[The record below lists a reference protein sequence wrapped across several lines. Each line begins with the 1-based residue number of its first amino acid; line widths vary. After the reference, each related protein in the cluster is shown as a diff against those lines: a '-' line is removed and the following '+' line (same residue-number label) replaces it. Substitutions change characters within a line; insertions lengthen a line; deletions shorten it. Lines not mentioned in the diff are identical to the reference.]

1 MREAIVVGAGIGG
14 LAAAKGLVDAGWRV
28 TVLEEDA
35 ALRDVGAG
43 IALSPNGLAAL
54 DALGLGDAVRAVGVE
69 ALPQGVR
76 TAQGTRLQRG
86 AEFAS
91 SALLGIHRT
100 TLHRILAEAA
110 ADAEVVTGAHVV
122 RVHPGSRARVTVV
135 EGGEE
140 RERVADLVVGA
151 DGIDSL
157 VRAAIRTDLPTDFS
171 GSTCWRGVVARRPDS
186 PAGAM
191 QWFGAGTEA
200 GLVPID
206 GDRVYWF
213 VAARARMGRTARD
226 EHAAAADAVRGF
238 EEVLRDH
245 VAADSETPVLRHD
258 LRYLPTGLRTFVAPG
273 VALLGD
279 AAHAMLPTIGQGAA
293 SALEDAATLGALA
306 ARDDVDDLLDAYDRL
321 RRPRTQRLQQLSHRL
336 YRSGLEV
343 RNPVL
348 AAARNGV
355 FHLVPTLVA
364 EIAADWMLRWSPPR
378 R

>member
-35 ALRDVGAG
+35 ALRESGSGVVLTA
-43 IALSPNGLAAL
+43 NGLAAL

-69 ALPQGVR
+69 ALPLGVR

-86 AEFAS
+86 AEFSS
-91 SALLGIHRT
+91 SALTGIHRT
-100 TLHRILAEAA
+100 TLHRILAEGASG
-110 ADAEVVTGAHVV
+110 AEVVTGAHVV

-157 VRAAIRTDLPTDFS
+157 VRSAVRADLPTDYA
-171 GSTCWRGVVARRPDS
+171 GSTCWRGVVARQPES
-186 PAGAM
+186 PSGSM
-191 QWFGAGTEA
+191 QWFGAGTEV

-206 GDRVYWF
+206 GDRIYWF

-226 EHAAAADAVRGF
+226 EHAAAGEATRGF
-238 EEVLRDH
+238 EALVRDH
-245 VAADSETPVLRHD
+245 VGATQESPVLRHD

-279 AAHAMLPTIGQGAA
+279 AAHAMLPTTGQGAA
-293 SALEDAATLGALA
+293 SALEDAATLGVLA
-306 ARDDVDDLLDAYDRL
+306 ARDDVDDLLAAYDRL
-321 RRPRTQRLQQLSHRL
+321 RRPRTQRLQRLSHRL
-336 YRSGLEV
+336 HRSGLEV

-348 AAARNGV
+348 AAARNGI
-355 FHLVPTLVA
+355 FHLAPTLVA
-364 EIAADWMLRWSPPR
+364 EIAADWMLRWSPPTR
-378 R
+378 

>member
-35 ALRDVGAG
+35 ALREVGAG
-43 IALSPNGLAAL
+43 IGLSANGLVAL
-54 DALGLGDAVRAVGVE
+54 DALDLGDAVRAVAVA
-69 ALPQGVR
+69 ALPQGTR
-76 TAQGTRLQRG
+76 TAQGTRLQG
-86 AEFAS
+86 PAEFAS
-91 SALLGIHRT
+91 SAVHGIHRT
-100 TLHRILAEAA
+100 TLHRILADAA
-110 ADAEVVTGAHVV
+110 RDAEIVTGAHVV
-122 RVHPGSRARVTVV
+122 RVHPGSRARVTTV
-135 EGGEE
+135 EGGEQ

-157 VRAAIRTDLPTDFS
+157 VRAAIRTDLPVDYS

-186 PAGAM
+186 PAGFL
-191 QWFGAGTEA
+191 QWFGAGSEV

-206 GDRVYWF
+206 GDRVYWY

-226 EHAAAADAVRGF
+226 EHAAATDAVRGF
-238 EEVLRDH
+238 EELVRAH
-245 VAADSETPVLRHD
+245 VAAEPETPVLRHD
-258 LRYLPTGLRTFVAPG
+258 MRYLPTGLRTFVAPG

-279 AAHAMLPTIGQGAA
+279 AAHAMLPTMGQGAA
-293 SALEDAATLGALA
+293 SALEDAATLGVLA
-306 ARDDVDDLLDAYDRL
+306 ARDDVDDLLGAYDRL

-336 YRSGLEV
+336 YRSGMEV

-355 FHLVPTLVA
+355 IHLAPTLLA